1 MFSVRYTLNAV
12 PQGIATITIT
22 GAFRIGLTKTS
33 LYGSDCY
40 KNEVFMQSDN
50 NDKAISKEIGRRIKY
65 YRRLKGLTQE
75 QVGSALGITSQQFQ
89 IYEVGENK
97 ISAIKLFKLHK
108 LLDAPVEEFFPQE
121 DDAVASILNRDRRM
135 DNDIFSMIEHFS
147 SIKNEE
153 RRKALLAIVKDVSR
167 LK

>member
-1 MFSVRYTLNAV
+1 MHLGYTQNAV
-12 PQGIATITIT
+12 RQTAAIIAVIR
-22 GAFRIGLTKTS
+22 AFRIGLTKTS
-33 LYGSDCY
+33 LYDSDCN

-50 NDKAISKEIGRRIKY
+50 DKEISKEIGRRIKY
-65 YRRLKGLTQE
+65 YRRLKGLTQG
-75 QVGSALGITSQQFQ
+75 QAGSALGITSQQFQ

-121 DDAVASILNRDRRM
+121 DDAVSSILNRDRRM

-153 RRKALLAIVKDVSR
+153 RRKALLGIVKDVSR
-167 LK
+167 LE